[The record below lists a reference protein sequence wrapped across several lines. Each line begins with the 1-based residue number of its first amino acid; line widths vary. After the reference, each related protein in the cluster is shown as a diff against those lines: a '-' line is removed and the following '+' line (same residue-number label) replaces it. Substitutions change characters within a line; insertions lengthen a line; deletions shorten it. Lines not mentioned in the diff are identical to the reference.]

1 MNRLTNF
8 LKFIIYSISLSAII
22 SSLLSLNLW
31 LDMRVHSKYVVYV
44 SFIFIAI
51 TFLIK
56 KFRKFKETNF
66 LIAMDILFL
75 FVIIF
80 GKFNRISYELRDAF
94 KIPMEIKYFKI
105 LILMILAVGNIM
117 IFYSY
122 KDKLRE

>member
-51 TFLIK
+51 TFWIK

-117 IFYSY
+117 IFYSD

>member
-51 TFLIK
+51 TFWIK
-56 KFRKFKETNF
+56 SLRKFKETNF

-94 KIPMEIKYFKI
+94 NISMDIKHFKI
-105 LILMILAVGNIM
+105 LLLMILTAGNIM
-117 IFYSY
+117 IFYSD

>member
-31 LDMRVHSKYVVYV
+31 LDMRVHSKYVVYI

-56 KFRKFKETNF
+56 GLRKFKETKF

-80 GKFNRISYELRDAF
+80 GKFNRISYELQDAF

-117 IFYSY
+117 IFYSD

>member
-56 KFRKFKETNF
+56 KFRKFKETKF

-75 FVIIF
+75 SVIIF
-80 GKFNRISYELRDAF
+80 GKFSRISYELRDAF
-94 KIPMEIKYFKI
+94 KIPMEIKPFKI
-105 LILMILAVGNIM
+105 LILMILTAGNIM
-117 IFYSY
+117 IFYSD

>member
-8 LKFIIYSISLSAII
+8 LKFIIYSISLTAII

-117 IFYSY
+117 IFYSD

>member
-1 MNRLTNF
+1 MNRLSNF
-8 LKFIIYSISLSAII
+8 LKFIIYSISLSAVI

-51 TFLIK
+51 TFWIK
-56 KFRKFKETNF
+56 SLRKFKETNF

-75 FVIIF
+75 SVIIF
-80 GKFNRISYELRDAF
+80 GKFSRISYELRDAF
-94 KIPMEIKYFKI
+94 NISMDIKHFKI

-117 IFYSY
+117 IFYSD

>member
-8 LKFIIYSISLSAII
+8 LKFIIYSISLFAII

-31 LDMRVHSKYVVYV
+31 LDMRVHSKYVVYI

-66 LIAMDILFL
+66 LIAMDIFFL

-105 LILMILAVGNIM
+105 LILMILAVGNFM
-117 IFYSY
+117 IFYSE
-122 KDKLRE
+122 KTKSRE

>member
-51 TFLIK
+51 TFWIK

-117 IFYSY
+117 IFYSD
-122 KDKLRE
+122 KDKFRE

>member
-117 IFYSY
+117 IFYSD

>member
-22 SSLLSLNLW
+22 SSLLSLNLR

-44 SFIFIAI
+44 SFTFIAI

-56 KFRKFKETNF
+56 KFRKFKETKF

-117 IFYSY
+117 IFYSD

>member
-1 MNRLTNF
+1 MNRLSNF

-51 TFLIK
+51 TFWIK
-56 KFRKFKETNF
+56 SLRKFKETNF

-80 GKFNRISYELRDAF
+80 GKFNRISYELRDTF

-105 LILMILAVGNIM
+105 LILMILAVGNVM
-117 IFYSY
+117 IFYSD

>member
-44 SFIFIAI
+44 SFIFISI
-51 TFLIK
+51 TFWIK

-117 IFYSY
+117 IFYSD

>member
-51 TFLIK
+51 TFWIK

-105 LILMILAVGNIM
+105 LILMILTVGNIM
-117 IFYSY
+117 IFYSD

>member
-8 LKFIIYSISLSAII
+8 LKLIIYSISLSAII

-117 IFYSY
+117 IFYSD

>member
-117 IFYSY
+117 IFYSD
-122 KDKLRE
+122 KDKLRK

>member
-1 MNRLTNF
+1 M
-8 LKFIIYSISLSAII
+8 
-22 SSLLSLNLW
+22 
-31 LDMRVHSKYVVYV
+31 YV

-80 GKFNRISYELRDAF
+80 GKFNRISYELRDTF

-117 IFYSY
+117 IFYSD